1 MTTNRVEEEVVEF
14 EITPRQ
20 LEEYSS
26 RYERI
31 MIDLIFNKKIMDS
44 LGRMLIERVEGV
56 QAYNQYMEFTGR
68 LDFVLLMMEVIGK
81 TVEWKSLEILELPS
95 EEAVK
100 NAMTVTAEILSC
112 PGKSV
117 RSISSSLWKSFD
129 ELSRREQARYLL
141 LDLMIKEVCKLPYRV
156 KIEVEPKV
164 TEDMRLLFYRLLQI
178 QNTPR
183 DRSIKDAP
191 GVPVV
196 ARIHT
201 LIWLMAKLLRVVS
214 SSRPKPLTR
223 DFVVGYSTEVL
234 RILEN
239 PLRGQ
244 EERYLRRV
252 KELTKDGWTLGNRID
267 VESKTTPWLIP
278 FEEAP
283 VAALQRDRVMWAIVL
298 LIIGYYE
305 CF

>member
-1 MTTNRVEEEVVEF
+1 
-14 EITPRQ
+14 
-20 LEEYSS
+20 
-26 RYERI
+26 
-31 MIDLIFNKKIMDS
+31 
-44 LGRMLIERVEGV
+44 
-56 QAYNQYMEFTGR
+56 
-68 LDFVLLMMEVIGK
+68 
-81 TVEWKSLEILELPS
+81 
-95 EEAVK
+95 
-100 NAMTVTAEILSC
+100 
-112 PGKSV
+112 
-117 RSISSSLWKSFD
+117 
-129 ELSRREQARYLL
+129 
-141 LDLMIKEVCKLPYRV
+141 
-156 KIEVEPKV
+156 
-164 TEDMRLLFYRLLQI
+164 
-178 QNTPR
+178 
-183 DRSIKDAP
+183 
-191 GVPVV
+191 
-196 ARIHT
+196 
-201 LIWLMAKLLRVVS
+201 MAKLLRVVS

-298 LIIGYYE
+298 LLIGYYE